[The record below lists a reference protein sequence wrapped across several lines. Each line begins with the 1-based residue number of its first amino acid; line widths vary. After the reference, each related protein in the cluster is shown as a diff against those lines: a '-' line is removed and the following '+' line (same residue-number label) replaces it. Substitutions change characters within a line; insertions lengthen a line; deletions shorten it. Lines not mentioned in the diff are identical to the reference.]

1 MIGNFFTRL
10 AASRR
15 TLDHNQVRFGLRH
28 LAFAAAILALSLC
41 ARAGIPLDSLGGPL
55 CGMIDPETKLQTA
68 ISPVFTRVNVV
79 VTDAIAQA
87 VVTQRFVNP
96 FKSKSEAVYLFPLPD
111 QGAVHG
117 MKYQYR
123 DSLYVA
129 RILEREKAQAQYD
142 SIKQAGGQAALLLQ
156 ERPNIFMQRIASMGP
171 GETAYVEIRLSLP
184 LKYAD
189 GELELAFPT
198 RIGPRFQSGASP
210 KSGAAG
216 TGSAADTPWNPPEER
231 SGPELQFNVLV
242 QSGLELGSVYSPTHP
257 IDLGGLPD
265 MRAALE
271 QRKLVEPN
279 DKPALA
285 FTRALMLKTQPTYP
299 NRDFVLRMKR
309 AGSAPDFS
317 LAVSTDATGQGFY
330 MLNLYPD
337 ASLFTGARSEMELV
351 VLIDISGSQAGWPL
365 EREKEIALNLL
376 SRLTPKDDINVLAF
390 SDQVTYAFGS
400 GAPVAATAQN
410 VARAEGFIRP
420 LGTLGGTQLLDAVNA
435 ALAVPAKSGKQRYYV
450 FLTDGFITNETAILE
465 AIRNHPSKPVIF
477 TFGAGNNLNRYF
489 LEECAKVGNG
499 FATPVVQGDAAG
511 TLVEQAWK
519 RIETPQ
525 LENVEVDFGGLAIKE
540 AMSPGSNRLYT
551 GLPYRITGKFDGEGS
566 RTVTLTAM
574 KKGVPVTLSR
584 TVDFTF
590 RDGLGW
596 AVPKLWAREKIGRLM
611 LEQGN
616 TLSNKSAIIAI
627 SEDHQVLSAYTAF
640 LASQAQAVA
649 PGSDLS
655 GGMATRLV
663 EAPRNLMLFDLAV
676 RGSLL
681 YLDWKDKAEVEAIRI
696 YDLHGRLLFTW
707 RPASGAGRLGR
718 WVWDGRDTKGS
729 RLGSGR
735 YLISVQTR
743 SGTRNQVFVWGRDL

>member
-1 MIGNFFTRL
+1 MIVKAYAGFL
-10 AASRR
+10 
-15 TLDHNQVRFGLRH
+15 
-28 LAFAAAILALSLC
+28 ILLS
-41 ARAGIPLDSLGGPL
+41 AVAGWAQIPLDSLHGPL
-55 CGMIDPETKLQTA
+55 CGMIDPETRVQVA

-79 VTDAIAQA
+79 ITDAIAQA

-96 FKSKSEAVYLFPLPD
+96 FPSQSEVVYLFPLPD

-142 SIKQAGGQAALLLQ
+142 SIKQSGGQAALLLQ

-171 GETAYVEIRLSLP
+171 GETAYVEIRLSMP
-184 LKYAD
+184 LKYVD

-210 KSGAAG
+210 KSTAGSPSAAG
-216 TGSAADTPWNPPEER
+216 ASSSAWNPPEER
-231 SGPELQFNVLV
+231 SGAEFQFNVLI
-242 QSGLELGSVYSPTHP
+242 QSGIELGSVLSPTHP
-257 IDLGGLPD
+257 IELGGLPD

-285 FTRALMLKTQPTYP
+285 FTRALMLKTQPAYP

-330 MLNLYPD
+330 MLNLFPD
-337 ASLFTGARSEMELV
+337 PALFAGARTDMELV

-376 SRLTPKDDINVLAF
+376 SRLTPKDDLNVLAF

-410 VARAEGFIRP
+410 LARAEGFIRP
-420 LGTLGGTQLLDAVNA
+420 LATLGGTQLLDAVKA
-435 ALAVPAKSGKQRYYV
+435 ALAVPARSGKQRYYV

-465 AIRNHPSKPVIF
+465 AIRTHPSKPVIF
-477 TFGAGNNLNRYF
+477 TFGAGNNLNRFF

-499 FATPVVQGDAAG
+499 FATPVLQGDAAG
-511 TLVEQAWK
+511 ALVEQAWK

-525 LENVEVDFGGLAIKE
+525 WENVEVDFGGLAVKE
-540 AMSPGSNRLYT
+540 AMAPVSNRLYT

-566 RTVTLTAM
+566 RTVTLTAV
-574 KKGVPVTLSR
+574 KQGVPVTLSR

-616 TLSNKSAIIAI
+616 TLSNKSAIIAV

-663 EAPRNLMLFDLAV
+663 EAPRTLVLFDLAV

-681 YLDWKDKAEVEAIRI
+681 ILDWKENADVEAIRI
-696 YDLHGRLLFTW
+696 YDLRGRLLFVW
-707 RPASGAGRLGR
+707 KPASGAARRGGIGR
-718 WVWDGRDTKGS
+718 WVWDGRDAKGS
-729 RLGSGR
+729 RLGNGR

-743 SGTRNQVFVWGRDL
+743 SGTHNRVFAWSRDR